1 MSTLYL
7 SGSAEH
13 NSNLELFL
21 TDQLLGMGTAISSAP
36 GSLAWIEAF
45 AIAKSFAAA
54 LNFVQLMGNQLSP
67 TSLSIFADR
76 FGAIYGIATQGNGLI
91 PTNLPQIQ
99 TYIGLKEAVFG
110 TLPNEASVHQY
121 ISILLGQV
129 FLDLEYV
136 DPQIQ
141 SIATHAP
148 VPATSFWFSPLS
160 TLLVRVWRPRDNQDN
175 FLMSES
181 DFFNISNS
189 YKNFVLPWMPADIAT
204 RNLELLYPGN
214 DGYGGYAL
222 VKNVVNATAGSNT
235 ITGIFTSFTTDLSN
249 VALGFHMPIE
259 VVDDNNTVQ
268 TYHVTNVAN
277 DFSVTVLEPVVHNIT
292 NRTYRLLGIQM
303 DAELAL
309 DNMCFNV

>member
-21 TDQLLGMGTAISSAP
+21 TDQLLGMGSAISAEP

-45 AIAKSFAAA
+45 AIAKAFNAAF
-54 LNFVQLMGNQLSP
+54 NFVELMGNQLSP

-76 FGAIYGIATQGNGLI
+76 FGAIYGIATQGNGII

-99 TYIGLKEAVFG
+99 TYVGLKEAVFG
-110 TLPNEASVHQY
+110 TLPNEAAVGRY

-129 FLDLEYV
+129 FIDLEYV

-141 SIATHAP
+141 SLATHAP

-175 FLMSES
+175 YLMSES

-214 DGYGGYAL
+214 DGYGGFAL
-222 VKNVVNATAGSNT
+222 AKNVINSTAGSTT
-235 ITGIFTSFTTDLSN
+235 ITGIFTAFTTDLAN

-259 VVDDNNTVQ
+259 VVDDTNAVH
-268 TYHVTNVAN
+268 TYHVIDVID
-277 DFSVTVLEPVVHNIT
+277 DFTVTILEPIVNNIT

-303 DAELAL
+303 DAPLAL